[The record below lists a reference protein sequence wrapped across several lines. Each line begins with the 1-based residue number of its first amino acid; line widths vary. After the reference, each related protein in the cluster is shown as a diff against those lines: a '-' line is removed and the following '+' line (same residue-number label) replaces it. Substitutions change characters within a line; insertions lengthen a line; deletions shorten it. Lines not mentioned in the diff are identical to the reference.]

1 MLKDRKVTSLVA
13 VSVILVVGICLL
25 LIRIWRPDLETPDG
39 YFSQNYTTA
48 RSRFR
53 EAVKKAGGRLESLPL
68 DAKGPAGEDLSID
81 IAWFGAEQ
89 PRRVLLHSSG
99 LHGVEAFAGSAIQ
112 LQWLEADLPSI
123 PGDAAI
129 VLVHVLNPYGMAWL
143 RRFNENG
150 VDLNRNFLGPDEPY
164 AGAPDGYPKLDS
176 FLNPPTSPANDFY
189 YVRAGWLVARYG
201 LSSLRQAVAGG
212 QYDYPR
218 GVFFGGKQL
227 QQGPGE
233 YQAWLARR
241 FLTAERIVAID
252 VHTGLGKYGSDTLLV
267 EPEKYD
273 TLRPIFG
280 DRVAASEPDQSPAYR
295 VRGGYDSLLARIAPK
310 TNSYFVCQEFGTY
323 HSVRVLHALREEN
336 RWHQHGGG
344 TVEHATKSEL
354 KEFFCPGDEAWRKAV
369 LARGKELLQQATGL
383 VF

>member
-1 MLKDRKVTSLVA
+1 MLKDRRVMVA
-13 VSVILVVGICLL
+13 VSAILLAGICLL
-25 LIRIWRPDLETPDG
+25 LILIRRPDLATLDM

-68 DAKGPAGEDLSID
+68 DARGPAGEDLSID
-81 IAWFGAEQ
+81 IAWFGAQQ

-164 AGAPDGYPKLDS
+164 AGAPEGYRKLDS

-227 QQGPGE
+227 QKGPEE
-233 YQAWLARR
+233 YQAWLSRR
-241 FLTAERIVAID
+241 LLTAEHIVAID

-280 DRVAASEPDQSPAYR
+280 DRVAASEPDHSPAYR
-295 VRGGYDSLLARIAPK
+295 VRGGYDSLLARMVPK
-310 TNSYFVCQEFGTY
+310 AKSYFVCQEFGTY

-336 RWHQHGGG
+336 RWHQNGGG
-344 TVEHATKSEL
+344 TVEHSTKSEL
-354 KEFFCPGDEAWRKAV
+354 KESFCPGDEAWRKSV